1 MNKQSFIT
9 IMLTVLMSITGAKT
23 FAHDIEV
30 PNANGETIY
39 YVWVNNHTE
48 LAVSF
53 NGSNYND
60 FNEYIGNIVIP
71 ESVVFD
77 GNTYPVTSIDDEA
90 FWGCIY
96 LTSITIPQSITS
108 IGNNAFMECTS
119 LTSITI
125 PNSVE
130 SIGTEAFSYCSG
142 LASITIPN
150 SVTSIGG
157 FAFCGCSDL
166 ASVTIPNSVTSIG
179 GYAFEATTWYDNQP
193 DGLIYA
199 GKVAYKYKG
208 TMPNNTTIKIQDGT
222 TGISGNAFSGCTGLS
237 SITIP
242 NSVKSIG
249 GYAFEGTTW
258 YDNQPDGLV
267 YAGNVAYKYKGTI
280 PDNTNIII
288 RDGTTEISDEAF
300 ICCTGLTSITIP
312 NSVKAIGRWTFY
324 QCSGLTSVTIP
335 NGVNSI
341 GQSAFANCSG
351 LTSVTIP
358 NSVKIIGDN
367 AFSSCKL
374 NSLTIQCEPTAFGKG
389 VFSENYD
396 ITNVSYDCKTATS
409 SYFDNLSGIT
419 TVYLSDK
426 VTAIDNNFLSSTGL
440 TTITFPDNLTTI
452 GNGAFSN
459 CIGLTSIIIPDKVT
473 TIGNKAFSDC
483 TRLNSLTIGA
493 GVTSI
498 GDESFTGCAV
508 ISITI
513 PDNVKTIG
521 IGAFSSCTK
530 LTSLTIGSG
539 VTSIGWYAFGNCT
552 GLTSITIPD
561 NVTTIGNG
569 VFSSCTGL
577 TSITLGYN
585 LNSIGDYAFANCS
598 SLKDLNCFA
607 PVPPTFTSWDDS
619 FNNVTLYVPYSSIDY
634 YKEEWGNMGFSSILP
649 IAGQGNPKLATPTIT
664 IAYGVLT
671 FDCGTDGAEYHY
683 SITYPESKNNTI
695 GNNVQ
700 MPSSCTISV
709 YATKA
714 GFDKSDTATK
724 EIKNGD
730 LNGDGNIDVSDHVEL
745 TKIIMEQ

>member
-1 MNKQSFIT
+1 MNKQSI
-9 IMLTVLMSITGAKT
+9 IIILLTVLMSMTGAKA
-23 FAHDIEV
+23 FAHDIEI
-30 PNANGETIY
+30 PNADGETIY
-39 YVWVNNHTE
+39 YVWINNHTE

-53 NGSNYND
+53 NGSNFND
-60 FNEYIGNIVIP
+60 FNEYFGDIVIP

-77 GNTYPVTSIDDEA
+77 GNTYPVTSIGDGA

-96 LTSITIPQSITS
+96 LTSISIPHSITS

-119 LTSITI
+119 LPSITI
-125 PNSVE
+125 PNSVT
-130 SIGTEAFSYCSG
+130 SIGNEAFYGCSG
-142 LASITIPN
+142 LTSVIIPN

-157 FAFCGCSDL
+157 FAFCGCSGL

-179 GYAFEATTWYDNQP
+179 GYAFEATAWYDNQP

-208 TMPNNTTIKIQDGT
+208 TMPNNTNIKIQDGT
-222 TGISGNAFSGCTGLS
+222 TEISGSAFGGCSGLT

-242 NSVKSIG
+242 NSVTSIG

-258 YDNQPDGLV
+258 LENQPDGLI
-267 YAGNVAYKYKGTI
+267 YAGKVAYKYKGTM

-288 RDGTTEISDEAF
+288 QDGTTEISDEVF

-312 NSVKAIGRWTFY
+312 NSVKSIGQGAFY
-324 QCSGLTSVTIP
+324 DCDGLTSVIIP
-335 NGVNSI
+335 NGVTSI
-341 GQSAFANCSG
+341 GQSAFQNCSG

-358 NSVKIIGDN
+358 NTITFIGDN
-367 AFSSCKL
+367 AFQYCNL
-374 NSLTIQCEPTAFGKG
+374 RSLIIQCEPTAFGKG
-389 VFSENYD
+389 VFSDNYD
-396 ITNVSYDCKTATS
+396 ITNVSYDCQTATS
-409 SYFDNLSGIT
+409 SYFDNISGIT
-419 TVYLSDK
+419 NVNLSE
-426 VTAIDNNFLSSTGL
+426 
-440 TTITFPDNLTTI
+440 
-452 GNGAFSN
+452 
-459 CIGLTSIIIPDKVT
+459 KVT
-473 TIGNKAFSDC
+473 TIANEFFSQ
-483 TRLNSLTIGA
+483 S
-493 GVTSI
+493 
-498 GDESFTGCAV
+498 
-508 ISITI
+508 
-513 PDNVKTIG
+513 
-521 IGAFSSCTK
+521 
-530 LTSLTIGSG
+530 
-539 VTSIGWYAFGNCT
+539 T

-569 VFSSCTGL
+569 AFSGCIGLTSITIPDKVTTIGQRAFCDCPRLKSLTIGTSVTSIGEDAFSGCAVTSITIPDNVKTIGWYAFSGCTKL

-585 LNSIGDYAFANCS
+585 LNSIVGYAFANCS

-607 PVPPTFTSWDDS
+607 PVPPTFTSWDSS
-619 FNNVTLYVPYSSIDY
+619 FTNATLYVPDSSIDD
-634 YKEEWGNMGFSSILP
+634 YKEEWGNIGFLSILP
-649 IAGQGNPKLATPTIT
+649 IGGQSNPKLATPTIT
-664 IAYGVLT
+664 IANGVLT

-683 SITYPESKNNTI
+683 SITYPESKINTI

-730 LNGDGNIDVSDHVEL
+730 LNGDGNVDVGDHVEL